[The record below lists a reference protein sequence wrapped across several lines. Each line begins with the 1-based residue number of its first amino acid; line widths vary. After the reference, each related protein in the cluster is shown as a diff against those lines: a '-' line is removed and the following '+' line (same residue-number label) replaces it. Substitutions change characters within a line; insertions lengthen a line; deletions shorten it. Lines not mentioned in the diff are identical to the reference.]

1 MARMRESQ
9 ELGGSPSALVLAT
22 RSRDTDFLVETPAEW
37 ALTPRRPW
45 VSQGKG
51 IKTQQEEE
59 RFIVSEEQE

>member
-22 RSRDTDFLVETPAEW
+22 QSRDTDFLVETPAKW

-45 VSQGKG
+45 DPLGCPEG
-51 IKTQQEEE
+51 TGLWTAMAG
-59 RFIVSEEQE
+59 RFACL